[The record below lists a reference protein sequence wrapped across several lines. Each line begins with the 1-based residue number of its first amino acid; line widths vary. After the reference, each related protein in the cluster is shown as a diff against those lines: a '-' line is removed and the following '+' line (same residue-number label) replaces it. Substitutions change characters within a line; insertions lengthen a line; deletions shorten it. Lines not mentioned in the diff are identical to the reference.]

1 MLTFFE
7 EREHVNLKNLFK
19 LCTILISPKEF
30 DSYKKRSS
38 KEFDTREMNTQ

>member
-1 MLTFFE
+1 MLTFFK

-30 DSYKKRSS
+30 DSYKKDEV
-38 KEFDTREMNTQ
+38 KNLVLEK